1 MAATTDDY
9 RMLQE
14 AGMRH
19 HFLPQFYLRQ
29 WAVQE
34 GKLFYYHRVDPK
46 IDKVAGDRVAPKAV
60 GFRNALYTVG
70 PISKW
75 QPLSESDREG
85 FETKVMAKIDDDA
98 SKVHAKLANGVTS
111 LTGAERHAW
120 ARFVNSLLH
129 RHPDEMSR
137 RDAFSRD
144 LGEHLLRDWL
154 ARGTLPGERKRIRRA
169 MDGINIANLATTLS
183 RSKMVE
189 AIDDAT
195 ELGALLG
202 MNWVLCTGPQDN
214 PFLTTDRPV
223 LLDRGFLPPFASS
236 AGNGPV
242 RVVSLPISPTRL
254 FLAHAVDD
262 PEWATL
268 PPEFWSDY
276 VDGHNLHMLAHPVT
290 SVFTAGPATDDVPM
304 LGTIARLRT
313 AIDSCLL
320 NRNNRNSFQQP

>member
-14 AGMRH
+14 PRMRH
-19 HFLPQFYLRQ
+19 HFLPKFYLKH

-46 IDKVAGDRVAPKAV
+46 IDKVVGDRVAPKAV
-60 GFRNALYTVG
+60 GFCNALYTVG

-85 FETKVMAKIDDDA
+85 FETKVMAGIDDAA

-144 LGEHLLRDWL
+144 LSERLQRDWL

-169 MDGINIANLATTLS
+169 IDGINIANLATTLS

-202 MNWVLCTGPQDN
+202 MNWVLCTGSQDN

-223 LLDRGFLPPFASS
+223 LLDGGFFTPFASS
-236 AGNGPV
+236 PGNGPV

-268 PPEFWSDY
+268 PAEFWSDY

-320 NRNNRNSFQQP
+320 NRNSFQQP